1 MIANITSYALDG
13 IDGYPV
19 VVEVDIGGGLPAFD
33 IVGLPDAA
41 VKESKDRV
49 RSAIKNSDLDLPPA
63 KIVANLAP
71 ADTKKEGSLYDLPIA
86 MAILAATGQISSEG
100 LDGTVIIGE
109 LSLQGEIRRV
119 NGVLPIV
126 ISAVQQGYKRVVL
139 PYDNREEACFIEG
152 IEIFAAKTLL
162 DVFRHF
168 ADIKKMMPEEKKT
181 WTQVNAKREY
191 IGNDFAD
198 IKGQFAAKRAVEI
211 AAAGGHNLLMVGP
224 PGSGKTM
231 LARAIPSILPDLSF
245 EEALDI
251 TKVHSIAGLLEG
263 GIVTE
268 RPFRAPHHTASTV
281 SLTGGGTKA
290 KPGEISLANHGVLFL
305 DEFPEYQRAALE
317 AMRQPL
323 EDGFITVTRVQNT
336 VKYPARFMLVAS
348 MNPCPCGK
356 YGDPNQ
362 VCKCTPPQIQ
372 RYLGK
377 ISGPLLDRIDIQV
390 EVSSVPFEDIT
401 DKTNN
406 AETSAQIKERVQ
418 RARSIQLDRYSGTDV
433 YCNSQLNSAQIRK
446 YCALPPEGELLM
458 KRIFERFNMSAR
470 AYTRVLKVAR
480 TIADLDGNNDISTD
494 NLLEAVQYRSI
505 DKKYW
510 R

>member
-19 VVEVDIGGGLPAFD
+19 VVEVDIGGGLPGFD

-49 RSAIKNSDLDLPPA
+49 KSSIKNSDLDLPPM
-63 KIVANLAP
+63 KIIANLAP
-71 ADTKKEGSLYDLPIA
+71 ADTRKEGSLYDLPIA

-100 LDGTVIIGE
+100 LEGTVIIGE
-109 LSLQGEIRRV
+109 LSLQGDIRRV

-126 ISAVQQGYKRVVL
+126 ISAVQHGYKRIVL
-139 PYDNREEACFIEG
+139 PYDNREEACFIDG
-152 IEIFAAKTLL
+152 IEIFAPQTLL
-162 DVFRHF
+162 EVFRHF
-168 ADIKKMMPEEKKT
+168 AGIKAMKSEPKKT
-181 WTQVNAKREY
+181 WDQMNNKREY
-191 IGNDFAD
+191 IGNDFSD

-211 AAAGGHNLLMVGP
+211 AAAGGHNILMVGP

-245 EEALDI
+245 DEALEI
-251 TKVHSIAGLLEG
+251 TKVHSIAGLLDG
-263 GIVTE
+263 GIVLE

-281 SLTGGGTKA
+281 SLTGGGRKA
-290 KPGEISLANHGVLFL
+290 TPGEISLANHGVLFL

-336 VKYPARFMLVAS
+336 VRYPAHFMLVAS

-356 YGDPNQ
+356 YGDPKQ

-401 DKTNN
+401 DKSDN

-418 RARSIQLDRYSGTDV
+418 KARSIQLDRYKGSDV

-446 YCALPPEGELLM
+446 YCSLPPDAELLM

-480 TIADLDGNNDISTD
+480 TIADLEGNKEISTD

>member
-1 MIANITSYALDG
+1 MIANLTSYALDG

-19 VVEVDIGGGLPAFD
+19 VVEVDIGGGLPGFD

-49 RSAIKNSDLDLPPA
+49 KSSIKNSDLDLPPM

-71 ADTKKEGSLYDLPIA
+71 ADTRKEGSLYDLPIA
-86 MAILAATGQISSEG
+86 MAILAATGQVSPDG

-109 LSLQGEIRRV
+109 LSLHGEIRRV

-126 ISAVQQGYKRVVL
+126 ISAAQQGYKRIVL
-139 PYDNREEACFIEG
+139 PYDNREEACFIDG
-152 IEIFAAKTLL
+152 IEIFAPRTLL
-162 DVFRHF
+162 EVFRHF
-168 ADIKKMMPEEKKT
+168 ADIKAMTPEPKKT
-181 WTQVNAKREY
+181 WAQINGKREY
-191 IGNDFAD
+191 IGNDFSD

-211 AAAGGHNLLMVGP
+211 AAAGGHNILMVGP

-245 EEALDI
+245 DEALEI

-263 GIVTE
+263 GIVIE

-281 SLTGGGTKA
+281 SLTGGGRKA
-290 KPGEISLANHGVLFL
+290 NPGEISLANHGVLFL
-305 DEFPEYQRAALE
+305 DEFPEYQRSALE

-336 VKYPARFMLVAS
+336 VRYPAHFMLVAS

-356 YGDPNQ
+356 YGDPKQ

-372 RYLGK
+372 RYLAK

-401 DKTNN
+401 DKSDN
-406 AETSAQIKERVQ
+406 AETSTQIKDRVQ
-418 RARSIQLDRYSGTDV
+418 KARSIQLDRYSGSDV

-446 YCALPPEGELLM
+446 YCSLPPEAELLM

-480 TIADLDGNNDISTD
+480 TIADLDGNSEISTD